1 MAIDT
6 SDTEF
11 QQLKKLYFFFAL
23 SMGCMW
29 VPHML
34 PVFAGSVLLLVGA
47 VKCYKRRKLVPDTV
61 YENHYQWLIRTFW
74 IGTAV
79 VMPLATIAATIYI
92 FKNSDLAY
100 LQRLFYMGGAANF
113 DASWYREALRTYY
126 ADHTKMILTAV
137 IPAGGFVLFW
147 WFGRL
152 IKGYKRLKMNMHL
165 PFVTSWLF

>member
-6 SDTEF
+6 SNTEF
-11 QQLKKLYFFFAL
+11 EQVKKLYFFFAIA
-23 SMGCMW
+23 MGCMW
-29 VPHML
+29 VPHFL
-34 PVFAGSVLLLVGA
+34 PVFAGSVLLLVA
-47 VKCYKRRKLVPDTV
+47 TVKCYKRRKQVPDTV

-74 IGTAV
+74 VGTAV
-79 VMPLATIAATIYI
+79 VMPLATMAATVYI

-100 LQRLFYMGGAANF
+100 LQKLFDMGVAANF
-113 DASWYREALRTYY
+113 EISWFEDALKAYY
-126 ADHTKMILTAV
+126 ADNIKMLLTAT